1 MAVISRF
8 TKFLVTLTTV
18 VHVCM
23 VGIWSTYKVQCYNA
37 MINNNNKIISVS
49 YNSINKLAPSSSVG
63 SDDLQT
69 GQALAIALRVV
80 QE

>member
-1 MAVISRF
+1 MKKESS
-8 TKFLVTLTTV
+8 V
-18 VHVCM
+18 VDM

-37 MINNNNKIISVS
+37 MINNNNKIISVL
-49 YNSINKLAPSSSVG
+49 YNTINKLAPSSSVG

>member
-1 MAVISRF
+1 M
-8 TKFLVTLTTV
+8 
-18 VHVCM
+18 
-23 VGIWSTYKVQCYNA
+23 
-37 MINNNNKIISVS
+37 
-49 YNSINKLAPSSSVG
+49 NKLAPSSSVG

>member
-1 MAVISRF
+1 MNAINGM
-8 TKFLVTLTTV
+8 LY
-18 VHVCM
+18 VCM

-49 YNSINKLAPSSSVG
+49 YNTINKLAPSSSVG

-69 GQALAIALRVV
+69 GQALAIAMRVV